1 MINCHEFKKYGQ
13 STSFGIAEANL
24 ALVVTIILKN
34 LARNVDEVKNPFT
47 SSTPFYWAF
56 SLSLLHIA
64 DLEVIWCL
72 KQTA

>member
-1 MINCHEFKKYGQ
+1 MVKYIITCHEFKKYGQ

-47 SSTPFYWAF
+47 SSTPFY
-56 SLSLLHIA
+56 
-64 DLEVIWCL
+64 
-72 KQTA
+72 